1 MSVQKSRKERSLR
14 QRKEKQS
21 PHGKVK
27 SLEELTNEYE
37 NENKP
42 IDKPKA

>member
-1 MSVQKSRKERSLR
+1 MSHQKRRTERALR

-27 SLEELTNEYE
+27 SFEELTEEHE
-37 NENKP
+37 NDVKEK
-42 IDKPKA
+42 K